1 MKPIINFIIPLFICL
16 HLLSPHL
23 NTFITDY
30 GFYTTFLIVFS
41 CFLSSFWLSFIDFLL
56 FTFIHL
62 VFFYFILTYST
73 VGFIVYCLI
82 CFISSVIG
90 IFYFLKAD
98 TSDNKLSMFLHF
110 FIISII
116 LVLVDLQF
124 FTMSVPFFKIAS
136 VILPLV
142 LFYVWRFY
150 TVLLCAYR
158 HRKEMQ
164 QKK

>member
-16 HLLSPHL
+16 HLLSSHL
-23 NTFITDY
+23 NAFITDY
-30 GFYTTFLIVFS
+30 GFYATFLIIFT
-41 CFLSSFWLSFIDFLL
+41 CFLFSFWLSFTDFLL
-56 FTFIHL
+56 FTFIYL
-62 VFFYFILTYST
+62 AVFYFTLIYSS
-73 VGFIVYCLI
+73 VGFVIYCLI
-82 CFISSVIG
+82 CFIFSVLG
-90 IFYFLKAD
+90 ILYFKKAN
-98 TSDNKLSMFLHF
+98 TSDYILSMFLHF

-150 TVLLCAYR
+150 TVLVCAYR
-158 HRKEMQ
+158 HRKEMK